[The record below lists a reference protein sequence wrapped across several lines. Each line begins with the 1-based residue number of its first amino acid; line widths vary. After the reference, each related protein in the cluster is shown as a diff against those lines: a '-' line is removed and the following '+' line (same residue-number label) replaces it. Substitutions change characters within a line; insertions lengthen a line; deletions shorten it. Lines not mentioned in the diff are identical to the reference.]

1 MDTNKFDPARL
12 PEPDSLGFFMH
23 PDVPGEKEDDDVAAL
38 LDAMGFKFS
47 VVSFTYD
54 GNDEDADLWFFK
66 SDLLSEEEMKSIMD
80 RWIPTPPSGDG
91 WILAG
96 KFDCDDGPHALF
108 VKPKHPTTNED

>member
-1 MDTNKFDPARL
+1 MGN
-12 PEPDSLGFFMH
+12 EDSTHGSRGL
-23 PDVPGEKEDDDVAAL
+23 KWL
-38 LDAMGFKFS
+38 RSIS
-47 VVSFTYD
+47 VVSFEDD
-54 GNDEDADLWFFK
+54 GNDEDADWWFFK
-66 SDLLSEEEMKSIMD
+66 GDLLSAEEMKSIME

>member
-1 MDTNKFDPARL
+1 MNATKFDPARL

-54 GNDEDADLWFFK
+54 GSAKPYVSGADSTCPSTGNGSPVTTLLELSK
-66 SDLLSEEEMKSIMD
+66 S
-80 RWIPTPPSGDG
+80 
-91 WILAG
+91 AG
-96 KFDCDDGPHALF
+96 KAVGA
-108 VKPKHPTTNED
+108 VTTTRRRASTSVSC